1 MCAAVCAA
9 TAVCRATGSVY
20 SICVYHR
27 THLSVHLFCKMED
40 VYKKERKRGGPDTA
54 RKKRAADAAQ
64 APVTPPPTNQ
74 SQSAHTAQRQPK
86 LSRSGSSCSSGGRA
100 GQGFP
105 AGRPCASGRG
115 WVTSGAAGRQ
125 PEGTFGG
132 EGGKAARRALLAREV
147 ADPGEANHHE
157 VQRAEVAL
165 HVRRQQVVDHPALR
179 PLPGFSSELVHGL
192 GLREARRH
200 HRLASGRARL

>member
-1 MCAAVCAA
+1 MRRAGHGTQEGRHPSARH
-9 TAVCRATGSVY
+9 TA
-20 SICVYHR
+20 
-27 THLSVHLFCKMED
+27 KQPE
-40 VYKKERKRGGPDTA
+40 PDTA
-54 RKKRAADAAQ
+54 QPKA
-64 APVTPPPTNQ
+64 
-74 SQSAHTAQRQPK
+74 QPK

-100 GQGFP
+100 GRGSP

-115 WVTSGAAGRQ
+115 RVTSGAAGCQ
-125 PEGTFGG
+125 PEGSGRTPRTACEPAGGHARGG
-132 EGGKAARRALLAREV
+132 EGGRAARRALLAREV

-200 HRLASGRARL
+200 HRLAFGRARL